1 MGLGPC
7 GKQVRY
13 GDGNCLSTAIG
24 RLIAAQ
30 FILALQ
36 PLGIQAPPET
46 LAQIPNNDSAVL
58 AVLRAQTVN
67 QPKVATL
74 PPLILHFAAKVAL
87 TGFRQD
93 LPAFDMNQK
102 LQQPLQV
109 KTANAPTVLPKGS
122 KLLQLAPPVLP
133 PTVLQGGAFVSDQHL
148 SQTNVDRVVSLCSSS
163 GVPRVGISETQVWGV
178 PWTEEDFV
186 KQMVRFGHPST
197 LQSSAYRQFSRRRWR
212 STRLW
217 MRTKGCQLGQQNLV
231 TG

>member
-1 MGLGPC
+1 
-7 GKQVRY
+7 
-13 GDGNCLSTAIG
+13 
-24 RLIAAQ
+24 
-30 FILALQ
+30 
-36 PLGIQAPPET
+36 LGIQAPPET

-133 PTVLQGGAFVSDQHL
+133 PTVLQGGPLF
-148 SQTNVDRVVSLCSSS
+148 R
-163 GVPRVGISETQVWGV
+163 IST
-178 PWTEEDFV
+178 
-186 KQMVRFGHPST
+186 
-197 LQSSAYRQFSRRRWR
+197 
-212 STRLW
+212 
-217 MRTKGCQLGQQNLV
+217 
-231 TG
+231 